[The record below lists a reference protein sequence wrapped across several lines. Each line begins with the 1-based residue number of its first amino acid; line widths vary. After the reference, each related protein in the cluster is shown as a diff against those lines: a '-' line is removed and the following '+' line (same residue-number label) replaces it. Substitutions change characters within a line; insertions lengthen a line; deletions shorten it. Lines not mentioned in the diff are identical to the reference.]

1 MEEPVVAAL
10 RAVVAELEGYEPRA
24 GQEEMAAAVAGA
36 FADHEHLLVQAGTGT
51 GKSLAYLVPAV
62 LSGGRVVVVTATRA
76 LQEQLC
82 RKDLPFLAAH
92 IGRATPQGHSFTF
105 TQLKGRSNYA
115 CRARLADL
123 ETELQESFSGLR
135 SERETV
141 HTVARW
147 AAGADTG
154 DRADLDEVVSDAVW
168 ATVSMDSHEC
178 PGRQKCAHGDSCFA
192 EAARDRAAEADVV
205 VVNTALYGQ
214 HLVGA
219 GRVLPPHSYVVI
231 DEAHTLEEIAS
242 TAFGVTM
249 GPTRIGRAAT
259 QIRSFLTADAGAD
272 DPVARLD
279 ERAQRLGRLLEQ
291 CPNEERIDLDA
302 TGVRE
307 ALAAVN
313 EAFATL
319 RGTVDR
325 IDPGEHDAGQR
336 KQRVLRLID
345 STREDLAYAARATTT
360 DDAAWVDRRN
370 ASTSPVLHVAR
381 VDVGEP
387 LVQSLFARRTAV
399 LSSATLA
406 TGGDFS
412 HLAWRLGLREPLAE
426 PSGDRPESARTP
438 EPDADTGEI
447 RPVHPE
453 RYRTLDVGSP
463 FDYRSQ
469 AILYCAAHLPDPRSP
484 KFAAAWIAE
493 AVDLVRA
500 AGGRTL
506 GLCTSLAAARALR
519 EALAAALAGV
529 RVLAP
534 DDLPRARLMEEFAR
548 DETSCLVGS
557 LGLWQGIDVA
567 GPSVSLVI
575 IDKIPFQR
583 PDDPL
588 ALARRDRAQA
598 LGHDP
603 FATYDLPRAA
613 LLLAAGCRPARAH
626 VERPRRRRGARPSPR
641 HEAVR
646 PHARRLAAADVP
658 NDEPRS
664 RARRARTP
672 RRRPDG
678 AVVACA
684 HARDGSAA
692 CRVELLA
699 RVVQRRPR
707 APTAARRL
715 ERGRRRDPRRRFL
728 RSVDRLLPAA
738 RPPRDAR
745 GRARVRDL
753 RLRSIRPQ
761 RGLVHVGVR
770 GRSRPVARE
779 VRCRCCRPRPR
790 CDGRHRRRGGAGLR
804 RGVDRR
810 PVPA

>member
-1 MEEPVVAAL
+1 MPSTSSTESASDHSGHDHDRVVEAL
-10 RAVVAELEGYEPRA
+10 HAVVAELEGSEIRPS
-24 GQEEMAAAVAGA
+24 QEAMATAVADA
-36 FADHEHLLVQAGTGT
+36 FTRHEHLLVQAGTGT

-62 LSGGRVVVVTATRA
+62 LTGGRVVVVTATRA

-82 RKDLPFLAAH
+82 RKDLPFLTEHTA
-92 IGRATPQGHSFTF
+92 RLGHDFTF
-105 TQLKGRSNYA
+105 TQLKGRSNYV
-115 CRARLADL
+115 CKARLADL
-123 ETELQESFSGLR
+123 DTELQESFTGLH

-141 HTVARW
+141 RAVARW
-147 AAGADTG
+147 AGDAHTG

-168 ATVSMDSHEC
+168 AMVSMDSHEC
-178 PGRQKCAHGDSCFA
+178 PGRQKCAHGETCFA

-219 GRVLPPHSYVVI
+219 GKVLPPHSYVVI

-259 QIRSFLTADAGAD
+259 QIRTFLTADDGGE

-291 CPNEERIDLDA
+291 CPHEERIDLDA

-313 EAFATL
+313 EAFASV
-319 RGTVDR
+319 RSTVDG
-325 IDPGEHDAGQR
+325 IDVEGADLGQR

-345 STREDLAYAARATTT
+345 STREDLAYVVRAAGS
-360 DDAAWVDRRN
+360 DDAAWVEQPPGGRP
-370 ASTSPVLHVAR
+370 PVLHVAR
-381 VDVGEP
+381 IDVGEP
-387 LVQSLFARRTAV
+387 LMTSLFARRTAV

-406 TGGDFS
+406 TGHDFS
-412 HLAWRLGLREPLAE
+412 HLAWRLGLRTAPDAAMA
-426 PSGDRPESARTP
+426 DVADDQPESSPTP
-438 EPDADTGEI
+438 EPDPDTGEI
-447 RPVHPE
+447 RPPDPS
-453 RYRTLDVGSP
+453 RFRALDVGSP

-484 KFAAAWIAE
+484 KFADAWIAE
-493 AVDLVRA
+493 AVELARA

-506 GLCTSLAAARALR
+506 GLCTSLNAARALR
-519 EALAAALAGV
+519 EALTAALDGV

-534 DDLPRARLMEEFAR
+534 DDLPRAKLMEEFAR

-588 ALARRDRAQA
+588 ALARRDRAAA

-613 LLLAAGCRPARAH
+613 LLLAQGAGRLVRTSTDRGVVAILDPRLVTKRYGHTLVDSLPPMFRMTSPDRVRA
-626 VERPRRRRGARPSPR
+626 ALQ
-641 HEAVR
+641 
-646 PHARRLAAADVP
+646 RLAA
-658 NDEPRS
+658 S
-664 RARRARTP
+664 RVDSPTP
-672 RRRPDG
+672 
-678 AVVACA
+678 
-684 HARDGSAA
+684 SA
-692 CRVELLA
+692 
-699 RVVQRRPR
+699 
-707 APTAARRL
+707 
-715 ERGRRRDPRRRFL
+715 
-728 RSVDRLLPAA
+728 
-738 RPPRDAR
+738 
-745 GRARVRDL
+745 
-753 RLRSIRPQ
+753 
-761 RGLVHVGVR
+761 
-770 GRSRPVARE
+770 
-779 VRCRCCRPRPR
+779 
-790 CDGRHRRRGGAGLR
+790 
-804 RGVDRR
+804 
-810 PVPA
+810 